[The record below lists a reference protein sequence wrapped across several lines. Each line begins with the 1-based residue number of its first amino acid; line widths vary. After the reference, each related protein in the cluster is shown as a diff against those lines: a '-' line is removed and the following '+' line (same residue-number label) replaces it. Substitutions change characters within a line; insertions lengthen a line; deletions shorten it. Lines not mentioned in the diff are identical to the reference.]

1 MKYIIMILSVLG
13 ATLLPSAAFA
23 YTYTNVQTV
32 NTATIPKPTCIVSK
46 TTAAPNEKIL
56 FTPASPTGN
65 SAQKFMWIGEA
76 TTTTYGPAVFAFIY
90 PGTYTVVLRAV
101 GFDGSYAEALCP
113 TISILFDAK
122 ATSTITL
129 PATYLF
135 PFAASTT
142 KSLIPKE
149 FTPLSKNCFNLLTDL
164 SIGYSDDV
172 SNPTEGVIYK
182 LQVFLAN
189 EGYLKSE
196 PTGYFG
202 VLTHAAAKAFQKANG
217 LPQTGFVGPMTREVI
232 KNQTCLG

>member
-1 MKYIIMILSVLG
+1 MTFLVLG
-13 ATLLPSAAFA
+13 AVFIPAAAFA

-32 NTATIPKPTCIVSK
+32 NTATLSKPTCTVSK

-65 SAQKFMWIGEA
+65 YAQKFTWIGEA
-76 TTTTYGPAVFAFIY
+76 TTTTTGPAVFAFIY
-90 PGTYTVVLRAV
+90 PGNYTVVLRAV
-101 GFDGSYAEALCP
+101 GFDGSYAETLCP
-113 TISILFDAK
+113 TISVLFDAK
-122 ATSTITL
+122 ETSTITS

-135 PFAASTT
+135 PFASTT
-142 KSLIPKE
+142 AKTLIPKE
-149 FTPLSKNCFNLLTDL
+149 LTPLSKNCLNLMTNV

-172 SNPTEGVIYK
+172 SDPTTGVIYN
-182 LQVFLAN
+182 LQIFLAR

-202 VLTHAAAKAFQKANG
+202 ALTHAAAKAFQKANG

-232 KNQTCLG
+232 KKQTCLG